1 MKSSEVQVENPN
13 EQPELPKGWV
23 RIRLGEV
30 SSVVTKGS
38 TPTSYGFAYVSQGIK
53 FVKVENIAD
62 GRIDGRS
69 ITEFIT
75 PDTHRFLKRS
85 QLSENDVLFSIAG
98 TIGRVAIVHSEDLP
112 ANTNQAVA
120 IIRCPWQFISPRYL
134 EAVLESPLTRI
145 SIEKRP
151 RGIGMNNVSLED
163 VKNITWPLPPLAEQ
177 QRIVAKIE
185 ELFTELDAGVEA
197 LRKVKAQLKRY
208 RQAVLKHAFE
218 GKLTGAWR
226 EAHKGELEP
235 ASILLERIR
244 EERSKNLNVGATC
257 RSSRARA
264 PRPYTVD
271 ASSLP
276 KLAEGWVWTTVE
288 EITEMMQYGTSEKA
302 GNDSS
307 GIPVIRM
314 GNIQEGKLVLEDLK
328 FFPKGWMQLE
338 DFVLRDGDLLF
349 NRTNSAELVGKT
361 AVYKES
367 HPESVFASYLIRVRV
382 NRSAYNP
389 YMLSYFINSSYG
401 RAYIASVVSQQV
413 GQANVNS
420 RKLSLMPIPLP
431 PLAEQHK
438 IVEEI
443 ERRFSIADE
452 VEKVV
457 EQSLQQAERLRQSIL
472 KSAFEGKLVPQDP
485 NDEPAD
491 KLLERIKQ
499 TRIQNVGAHG
509 RAPKRSVYHGK

>member
-1 MKSSEVQVENPN
+1 M
-13 EQPELPKGWV
+13 GWV
-23 RIRLGEV
+23 WTRLGETSEINPKLSLERLRYDLDV
-30 SSVVTKGS
+30 SFLPMRSVEELTGCIDLTMERKLADVRKGYTSFVDGDLLFAKITPCMENGKVAIARALRNGIGFGS
-38 TPTSYGFAYVSQGIK
+38 T
-53 FVKVENIAD
+53 
-62 GRIDGRS
+62 
-69 ITEFIT
+69 EFHVIRLAELL
-75 PDTHRFLKRS
+75 PREFFFYFLIREELRKDAQRNMTGS
-85 QLSENDVLFSIAG
+85 AGQLRVPANYMQQLSV
-98 TIGRVAIVHSEDLP
+98 
-112 ANTNQAVA
+112 
-120 IIRCPWQFISPRYL
+120 
-134 EAVLESPLTRI
+134 
-145 SIEKRP
+145 
-151 RGIGMNNVSLED
+151 
-163 VKNITWPLPPLAEQ
+163 PLPPLAEQ

-197 LRKVKAQLKRY
+197 LQKLKAQLKRY

-218 GKLTGAWR
+218 GKLTEAWR

-235 ASILLERIR
+235 ASVLLERIR
-244 EERSKNLNVGATC
+244 AERAKNANIGAH
-257 RSSRARA
+257 SRAPRTKA
-264 PRPYTVD
+264 PRPYNMDT
-271 ASSLP
+271 SSLP
-276 KLAEGWVWTTVE
+276 QLPEGWVWTTVE

-314 GNIQEGKLVLEDLK
+314 GNIQEGKLVLEGLK
-328 FFPKGWMQLE
+328 FFPKGGTQLE

-420 RKLSLMPIPLP
+420 RKLSSMPIRLP
-431 PLAEQHK
+431 PLAEQHQ

-452 VEKVV
+452 VEKAV
-457 EQSLQQAERLRQSIL
+457 EQSLKQAERLRQSIL
-472 KSAFEGKLVPQDP
+472 KRAFEGKLVPQDP
-485 NDEPAD
+485 NDEPAN

-499 TRIQNVGAHG
+499 AQSKNTGAQRPVPLG
-509 RAPKRSVYHGK
+509 KKRQV